1 MKILFIGDPH
11 LKISKFDLSRKFLAW
26 IAEVIDQVSPDLVVN
41 LGDTFD
47 THAVIRSEILAEF
60 RKHVE
65 SCPVPYIYVLGNHD
79 MYKPSDSTYHALQA
93 FNLDAMRVIDER
105 TDIDDITFVPYIHDF
120 QNFPRDTQ
128 KICIAHQTF
137 VGADYG
143 YYRPDVGV
151 DADKVAAE
159 IIISGHVHKR
169 QSFGKVHYPG
179 TPFSHDLN
187 DINQE
192 KGVMVF
198 DTKTYKMEFIH
209 SPFPRWR
216 GIKLDMSDMQS
227 VDDLH
232 ANIENTVNNVDNW
245 VIDVTGPKTE
255 IVSYLDSKKWLNLQK
270 KYSVRVRPTYT
281 DSNRVKRKKISAVNM
296 SDIVCEYIENIY
308 SGTLDKTVL
317 KDRAVQLLN
326 NTDKNNV

>member
-1 MKILFIGDPH
+1 
-11 LKISKFDLSRKFLAW
+11 
-26 IAEVIDQVSPDLVVN
+26 
-41 LGDTFD
+41 
-47 THAVIRSEILAEF
+47 
-60 RKHVE
+60 
-65 SCPVPYIYVLGNHD
+65 
-79 MYKPSDSTYHALQA
+79 MYKPSDATYHALQA

-105 TDIDDITFVPYIHDF
+105 TDIGDITFVPYIHDF
-120 QNFPRDTQ
+120 QNFPRDTK

-151 DADKVAAE
+151 DADKVDAE

-198 DTKTYKMEFIH
+198 DTETYEMDFIY

-227 VDDLH
+227 VDELH
-232 ANIENTVNNVDNW
+232 TNIENTVTPEDNW
-245 VIDVTGPKTE
+245 VIDVTGPKVE

-270 KYSVRVRPTYT
+270 KCSVRMRPTYT
-281 DSNRVKRKKISAVNM
+281 DSNRVERKKISAVNM
-296 SDIVCEYIENIY
+296 SDIVCEYIDKIY
-308 SGTLDKTVL
+308 AGTLDKAAL
-317 KDRAVQLLN
+317 KDRAAQVLN
-326 NTDKNNV
+326 NTEETSV

>member
-11 LKISKFDLSRKFLAW
+11 LKISKFELSKKFLAW
-26 IAEVIDQVSPDLVVN
+26 IAEVINQVSPDLVVN

-47 THAVIRSEILAEF
+47 THAVIRSEILYEF

-65 SCPVPYIYVLGNHD
+65 TCPVPYIYVLGNHD
-79 MYKPSDSTYHALQA
+79 MYKPNDSKYHALQA
-93 FNLDAMRVIDER
+93 FNLDAFTVIDER
-105 TDIDDITFVPYIHDF
+105 TDIGDITYVPYIHDF
-120 QNFPRDTQ
+120 ENFPKDTK

-169 QSFGKVHYPG
+169 QTFGKVHYPG

-192 KGVMVF
+192 KGVMLF
-198 DTKTYKMEFIH
+198 DTETYQSEFLY

-216 GIKLDMSDMQS
+216 GMKIDMANMQS

-232 ANIENTVNNVDNW
+232 TNIESNVNSTDNW
-245 VIDVTGPKTE
+245 VVDVTGPKAE
-255 IVSYLDSKKWLNLQK
+255 ILHYLDSKKWLNLQK
-270 KYSVRVRPTYT
+270 KCSIRVRPTYT
-281 DSNRVKRKKISAVNM
+281 DTNRVERKKISAIRM
-296 SDIVCEYIENIY
+296 SDIVCEYIDNIY
-308 SGTLDKTVL
+308 SGTLDKSVL
-317 KDRAVQLLN
+317 KDRAAQLLN
-326 NTDKNNV
+326 NTEKSDV